1 MEEKEPDEKKEIKLP
16 PDFEQVK
23 EDELK
28 SEETISEV
36 YKSENY
42 EKIIP
47 KLIKAINSKS
57 GENGTEDYPY
67 FNSKNKVKYLP
78 KLDTP
83 SEIFNTNQLKELHS
97 YLPYYHQYASLYKV
111 FSISVDGS
119 ALKSFYKKC
128 EGVKTSILVIKDDQG
143 NVFGAYAS
151 DVLYPTS
158 TFVGSPDT
166 FLFTFHKEDK
176 IHIYKA
182 TEANDHYIYCDNEQV
197 CFGNSDDNF
206 SLAIRNNL
214 LDGYSKTTETFK
226 NKPLNDKEKFVIFK
240 LKVWSFNEK

>member
-1 MEEKEPDEKKEIKLP
+1 MEEKEPEEKKEIKLP

-23 EDELK
+23 EEELK

-42 EKIIP
+42 DKVIP

-57 GENGTEDYPY
+57 EESNSEDYPY

-78 KLDTP
+78 KLDSP
-83 SEIFNTNQLKELHS
+83 SEIFNNNQLKELHS
-97 YLPYYHQYASLYKV
+97 YLPYYHQYSSLYKA

-128 EGVKTSILVIKDDQG
+128 EGVKSSILVIKDDQG

-197 CFGNSDDNF
+197 CFGNSEDNF

-240 LKVWSFNEK
+240 LEVWSFNEK